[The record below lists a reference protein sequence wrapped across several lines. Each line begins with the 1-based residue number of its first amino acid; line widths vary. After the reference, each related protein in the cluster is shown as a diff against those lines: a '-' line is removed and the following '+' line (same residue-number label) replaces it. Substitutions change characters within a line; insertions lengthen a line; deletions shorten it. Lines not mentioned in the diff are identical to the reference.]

1 MRMSLVLASSQE
13 RGGQAMD
20 GRLNSAR
27 EVHSKKKSARE
38 SSHVKRLGSVRPG
51 WSITEL
57 KKYS

>member
-1 MRMSLVLASSQE
+1 
-13 RGGQAMD
+13 MD